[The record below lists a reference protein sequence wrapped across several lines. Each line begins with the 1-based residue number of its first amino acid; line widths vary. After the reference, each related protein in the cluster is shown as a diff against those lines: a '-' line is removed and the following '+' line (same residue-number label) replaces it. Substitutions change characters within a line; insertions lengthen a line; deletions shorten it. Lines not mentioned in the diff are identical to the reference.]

1 VDFEF
6 DPKKDEANRR
16 QHGVSLDLAR
26 ELDWNAMQVTL
37 DDASQPDEER
47 WIGIAPK
54 DDRLYVTVYTVRG
67 EDTMRII
74 SLRAATNTE
83 IRRYEQQQGSKQGKI
98 QAEHR
103 RPRRPH
109 KGRDKGRS

>member
-6 DPKKDEANRR
+6 DPRKDEANRK

-37 DDASQPDEER
+37 DDASEPNEER

-54 DDRLYVTVYTVRG
+54 GDRLYVAVYTVRD

-74 SLRAATNTE
+74 SVRDATNTE
-83 IRRYEQQQGSKQGKI
+83 IRRYEQQQGRKQGKI

-109 KGRDKGRS
+109 QGRHKGRS